1 MDLDQLSK
9 TVDWLDDERR
19 KDKQEITALQTR
31 LAAAAAENTT
41 LARRLQQLESD
52 LASFTAQLQ
61 KVARVDAI
69 LDGYR
74 KEMTKQLEELEQRR
88 LEADKEDERLR
99 KLEREGINKA
109 LAELRRSVEVV
120 PSLLREPEARKENE
134 SRLVRSVAELQLKVA
149 DLNKYL
155 DERGRA
161 LTIIEE
167 GRRVDAKRIV
177 DLQTEQAEVRK
188 RVEESRGKIEIVED
202 LSRRTDV
209 RLGEVFLAENE
220 RRTGQAQWLEV
231 QAAAQMERDRAWS
244 DLKVKVDAALEGL
257 EGYARRVEQY
267 DDTNREVKRASEGF
281 KQTIELIE
289 RRINESAE
297 IQRLADERFRQDWA
311 AFLADNQKHWATH
324 LLLREEQWR
333 EHDRLNAKVVERVEA
348 LEADMVEV
356 KMAIER
362 LQAIDASRLQLLEK
376 TLREVMAGSEQ
387 ELTPVR

>member
-1 MDLDQLSK
+1 MDLDQLAK
-9 TVDWLDDERR
+9 TVAWLDDERR
-19 KDKQEITALQTR
+19 KDKQEIAALQTR

-41 LARRLQQLESD
+41 LARRLQQLESE
-52 LASFTAQLQ
+52 LVSFTAQLQ
-61 KVARVDAI
+61 KVAKVDTI

-109 LAELRRSVEVV
+109 LSELRKSMEVV
-120 PSLLREPEARKENE
+120 PGLLREPEARKENE

-149 DLNKYL
+149 EFNKYL
-155 DERGRA
+155 DERGRS

-167 GRRVDAKRIV
+167 GRRQDAKRIV
-177 DLQTEQAEVRK
+177 DLQTEQAELRK
-188 RVEESRGKIEIVED
+188 RVDEARGKLEVVED

-220 RRTGQAQWLEV
+220 RRTGQAQWLEI
-231 QAAAQMERDRAWS
+231 QAAAQMERDRAWG
-244 DLKVKVDAALEGL
+244 DLKVKVEAALEGL

-333 EHDRLNAKVVERVEA
+333 EHDRLNAKVVERVET
-348 LEADMVEV
+348 LEADMAEG
-356 KMAIER
+356 KTALER

-376 TLREVMAGSEQ
+376 TLREVMAGTEQ

>member
-161 LTIIEE
+161 LAIIEE

-188 RVEESRGKIEIVED
+188 RVDESRGKIEIVED

>member
-188 RVEESRGKIEIVED
+188 RVDESRGKIEIVED

-356 KMAIER
+356 KEAIER
-362 LQAIDASRLQLLEK
+362 LQAIDAGRLQLLEK
-376 TLREVMAGSEQ
+376 TLRVVMAGSEQ